1 MQDHGSHQRIEKMIA
16 FTLLPMEVL
25 ISAVIAL
32 HAWDASEISANGH
45 SEPPRVRGLVPKSV
59 CPTFDN
65 STIAVYSSEVFIG
78 STRHA
83 WQ

>member
-45 SEPPRVRGLVPKSV
+45 SEPPRVRGLVPKSLY
-59 CPTFDN
+59 PTSN
-65 STIAVYSSEVFIG
+65 RSTESLYCSQVLFGV
-78 STRHA
+78 
-83 WQ
+83 